1 MGSTAKQ
8 DNYLTKRR
16 LKSATAKAIK
26 KASIEAYEVTDSV
39 VTVKNGWVVRQF
51 KNGKT
56 KVKLVGS
63 KNVGR
68 HCKYYNAGHSNIIFY
83 SEKLRL
89 IAQQH

>member
-26 KASIEAYEVTDSV
+26 KASSEAYEVTDSV
-39 VTVKNGWVVRQF
+39 VTMKNGWVVRQY

-56 KVKLVGS
+56 TRIKKIPQVTAADVVLD
-63 KNVGR
+63 
-68 HCKYYNAGHSNIIFY
+68 
-83 SEKLRL
+83 
-89 IAQQH
+89 